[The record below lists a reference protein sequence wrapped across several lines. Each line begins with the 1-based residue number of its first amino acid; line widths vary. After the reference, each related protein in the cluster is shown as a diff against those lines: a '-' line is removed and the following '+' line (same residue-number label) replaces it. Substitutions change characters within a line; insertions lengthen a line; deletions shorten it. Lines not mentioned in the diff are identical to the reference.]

1 MRINDP
7 VTDNEYDFPA
17 EELLMSTTDK
27 RGLMTHCNAAFAR
40 VSGYGIDELLGQPH
54 NLIRHP
60 DMPPEAYKD
69 LWATIGH
76 GRPWSGLVKNRRKN
90 GDYYWVR
97 ANVTPIMVDG
107 KPQGYMSV
115 REKPAREEVRAAE
128 ALYARIRSERE
139 SGRPTFVLHGGQVR
153 PLGWRNQLGKLQRAG
168 FTLRLAALL
177 VPLLAVALAPALL
190 GWGGMQ
196 AAAVQAVLLLAMAA
210 GILWCFHRRI
220 TTAIGDAQRLA
231 RDLACCNLLTPSVQ
245 AAGRHPLGLL
255 LESLHQIQINL
266 RAVVGDAR
274 SEIAQFGAISSEIAA
289 GAQNLSA
296 RSEAQASNLEETAAA
311 MEELAS
317 TVRQSSESARQVL
330 ERSAHS
336 AQLAQ
341 RGGQAMTEVGDVVQA
356 MEQSS
361 RQMGQIIATIESIA
375 FQTNILAL
383 NAAVEAARAGEQ
395 GRGFAVVAGEVRA
408 LAQRPGGGRDPGADR
423 PVQRQHHALR
433 AADERGRPDHRAGG
447 GVGRPREPADGADGV
462 DHARAGHGHRPGQ
475 RRRRGPGPH
484 DPAERRAGRAVG
496 RVGARDERQRGH
508 PGPHAGRLPDALTG
522 RLPPRPVRATA
533 APCARSPA
541 WAAGGWCAGG

>member
-17 EELLMSTTDK
+17 DELLMSTTDK

-40 VSGYGIDELLGQPH
+40 VSGYDIDELLGQPH

-139 SGRPTFVLHGGQVR
+139 SGRPTFVLHGGQIR

-190 GWGGMQ
+190 GRGGMQ
-196 AAAVQAVLLLAMAA
+196 AAAVQAVLLLAMAG

-231 RDLACCNLLTPSVQ
+231 RDLACCNLHTPSVQ

-274 SEIAQFGAISSEIAA
+274 SEIAQFGSISSEIAA

-408 LAQRPGGGRDPGADR
+408 LAQRSAQAAGEIRGLIGQSNASITRCVQQMRGAGQTIVQVVESVGHVSQLMEQMESTTREQATGIGQVNDAVVDLDR
-423 PVQRQHHALR
+423 MTQQNVALVEQS
-433 AADERGRPDHRAGG
+433 AAS
-447 GVGRPREPADGADGV
+447 
-462 DHARAGHGHRPGQ
+462 ARAMSGN
-475 RRRRGPGPH
+475 
-484 DPAERRAGRAVG
+484 AGILG
-496 RVGARDERQRGH
+496 RTLDVFQMR
-508 PGPHAGRLPDALTG
+508 
-522 RLPPRPVRATA
+522 
-533 APCARSPA
+533 
-541 WAAGGWCAGG
+541 

>member
-40 VSGYGIDELLGQPH
+40 VSGYDIDELLGQPH
-54 NLIRHP
+54 NLVRHP

-90 GDYYWVR
+90 GDCYWVR

-115 REKPAREEVRAAE
+115 REKPTREEVRAAE

-139 SGRPTFVLHGGQVR
+139 AGRPTFVLHGGQIR

-196 AAAVQAVLLLAMAA
+196 AAVVQAVLLLAMAG

-231 RDLACCNLLTPSVQ
+231 RDLACCNLHTPSVQ
-245 AAGRHPLGLL
+245 VAGRHPLGLL

-274 SEIAQFGAISSEIAA
+274 SEIA
-289 GAQNLSA
+289 
-296 RSEAQASNLEETAAA
+296 
-311 MEELAS
+311 
-317 TVRQSSESARQVL
+317 
-330 ERSAHS
+330 
-336 AQLAQ
+336 
-341 RGGQAMTEVGDVVQA
+341 
-356 MEQSS
+356 
-361 RQMGQIIATIESIA
+361 
-375 FQTNILAL
+375 
-383 NAAVEAARAGEQ
+383 
-395 GRGFAVVAGEVRA
+395 
-408 LAQRPGGGRDPGADR
+408 
-423 PVQRQHHALR
+423 
-433 AADERGRPDHRAGG
+433 
-447 GVGRPREPADGADGV
+447 
-462 DHARAGHGHRPGQ
+462 
-475 RRRRGPGPH
+475 
-484 DPAERRAGRAVG
+484 
-496 RVGARDERQRGH
+496 
-508 PGPHAGRLPDALTG
+508 
-522 RLPPRPVRATA
+522 
-533 APCARSPA
+533 
-541 WAAGGWCAGG
+541 

>member
-1 MRINDP
+1 MRINNP

-27 RGLMTHCNAAFAR
+27 RGHMTHCNAAFAR

-115 REKPAREEVRAAE
+115 REKPTREAVRAAE

-139 SGRPTFVLHGGQVR
+139 AGSPTFVLHGGQVR

-168 FTLRLAALL
+168 FTLRLAAML

-190 GWGGMQ
+190 GWGGAQ
-196 AAAVQAVLLLAMAA
+196 AAAVQAVLLLAMAG
-210 GILWCFHRRI
+210 GILWRFHRRI
-220 TTAIGDAQRLA
+220 ATAIGDAQRLA
-231 RDLACCNLLTPSVQ
+231 RGLACCNLHTPGVQ
-245 AAGRHPLGLL
+245 AVGRHPLGLL

-274 SEIAQFGAISSEIAA
+274 SEIAQFGAISSEIAV
-289 GAQNLSA
+289 GAQDLSA
-296 RSEAQASNLEETAAA
+296 RTESQASSLEETAAA
-311 MEELAS
+311 MEQMAG

-341 RGGQAMTEVGDVVQA
+341 RGGQAMAEVGDVVQA

-408 LAQRPGGGRDPGADR
+408 LAQRSAQAAGEIRGLIGQSNASIIRCVQQMHGAGQTIVQVVESVGHVSQLMEQMEAATREQATGIGQVNDAVVDLDR
-423 PVQRQHHALR
+423 MTQQNVALVEKS
-433 AADERGRPDHRAGG
+433 AAS
-447 GVGRPREPADGADGV
+447 
-462 DHARAGHGHRPGQ
+462 ARAMSSN
-475 RRRRGPGPH
+475 
-484 DPAERRAGRAVG
+484 AGILG
-496 RVGARDERQRGH
+496 RTLDVFEMR
-508 PGPHAGRLPDALTG
+508 
-522 RLPPRPVRATA
+522 
-533 APCARSPA
+533 
-541 WAAGGWCAGG
+541 